1 MISSSKR
8 FEQGE
13 LGRVVSVTMRKPRRL
28 NPEQRHGWHFSKEQN
43 GGLIQDLF
51 IHDFDLLRWWTGQ
64 EIERVDSLMRKTI
77 LTEYPGFYDTN
88 CAQVLMAGGVLAQL
102 YADWHTPDR
111 SWAWGDCRVFVSGTT
126 GCAELRLSGDPSVQ
140 GGAAEELLFRVTN
153 ASAFERIALSAI
165 PTTITVDFLN
175 RVGGRVSVLQHPDI
189 LEACRAAVAADEKAV
204 VVNALQPKRSEVASG
219 LSEAVIKSG

>member
-64 EIERVDSLMRKTI
+64 EIERVDSLMSKTI
-77 LTEYPGFYDTN
+77 LPEYPGFYDTN

-102 YADWHTPDR
+102 YADCIRRTVAGRGAIAACSCPARPAAPSCGSAATRR
-111 SWAWGDCRVFVSGTT
+111 S
-126 GCAELRLSGDPSVQ
+126 
-140 GGAAEELLFRVTN
+140 
-153 ASAFERIALSAI
+153 
-165 PTTITVDFLN
+165 
-175 RVGGRVSVLQHPDI
+175 
-189 LEACRAAVAADEKAV
+189 KAV
-204 VVNALQPKRSEVASG
+204 QPKSCCSASRTPAP
-219 LSEAVIKSG
+219 SSA